1 MFAIKYFFL
10 HHHHHK
16 YPSMYAHRILRL
28 IALLL
33 PFLAGRASASSEE
46 ERPKVKHAE
55 RLLSKLDSDGEL
67 LLRASDATRE
77 AVLGA
82 RTLLPE
88 ATENFRDRIL
98 QWARKPT
105 VAKIL
110 RNPPSASQGLT
121 FERLSRRVN
130 QKLEEK
136 LREHDE

>member
-1 MFAIKYFFL
+1 MVLQGPRFGCCGGGAAAAVQ
-10 HHHHHK
+10 
-16 YPSMYAHRILRL
+16 P
-28 IALLL
+28 
-33 PFLAGRASASSEE
+33 ASSEE

-55 RLLSKLDSDGEL
+55 RLLSKLDPDGEL